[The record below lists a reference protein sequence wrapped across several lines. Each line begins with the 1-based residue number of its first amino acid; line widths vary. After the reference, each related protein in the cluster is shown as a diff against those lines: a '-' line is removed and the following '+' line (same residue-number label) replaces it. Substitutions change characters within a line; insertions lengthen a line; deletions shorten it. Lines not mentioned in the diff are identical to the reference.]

1 MRILTAI
8 ATILALT
15 TGAEAG
21 SSLFKTAIVGLAP
34 TPFCSSKSVLINY
47 QLNRLNN
54 PVKAAALRAKCGTLP
69 AGEKVSLIY
78 SFGDEVAGAY
88 VVQVRTTGDSEPQIG
103 YALTSGFSIAQAR
116 QQ

>member
-47 QLNRLNN
+47 QI
-54 PVKAAALRAKCGTLP
+54 
-69 AGEKVSLIY
+69 ES
-78 SFGDEVAGAY
+78 
-88 VVQVRTTGDSEPQIG
+88 PQ
-103 YALTSGFSIAQAR
+103 
-116 QQ
+116 

>member
-8 ATILALT
+8 ATILSLT
-15 TGAEAG
+15 VGAEAG
-21 SSLFKTAIVGLAP
+21 SSDLFKTAIVGLAS

-47 QLNRLNN
+47 QMNRLNN
-54 PVKAAALRAKCGTLP
+54 PIKAAALRARCGTLP

-88 VVQVRTTGDSEPQIG
+88 IVQVRTTDVLEPQIG
-103 YALTSGFSIAQAR
+103 YALTTGFSIAQASR
-116 QQ
+116 